1 VQKQDKMESTMS
13 AQAPK
18 ETHEHRL
25 KRLKIRAWRRGIKE
39 MDLLIGGYADAN
51 LASMTPQE
59 LDDFEMLMSEHDQDL
74 LAWVTGQHE
83 VPVELQPTLDLL
95 LAFADKQGVAHGG

>member
-1 VQKQDKMESTMS
+1 METDMS
-13 AQAPK
+13 APAST

-39 MDLLIGGYADAN
+39 MDLLIGGYADAH
-51 LASMTPQE
+51 LALMTPQE

-74 LAWVTGQHE
+74 LAWATGQHA
-83 VPVELQPTLDLL
+83 VPAELKPTLDLL
-95 LAFADKQGVAHGG
+95 LAFADKTGVAHGG

>member
-1 VQKQDKMESTMS
+1 MS
-13 AQAPK
+13 EHAPN

-39 MDLLIGGYADAN
+39 MDLLIGGYADAH
-51 LASMTPQE
+51 LAVMSPQE

-74 LAWVTGQHE
+74 LSWATGQHE
-83 VPVELQPTLDLL
+83 VPVELKPTLDLL
-95 LAFADKQGVAHGG
+95 LAFADAQGVAHGG

>member
-1 VQKQDKMESTMS
+1 MS
-13 AQAPK
+13 HHAHT

-39 MDLLIGGYADAN
+39 MDLLIGGYADAH
-51 LASMTPQE
+51 LSTMSVQE

-83 VPVELQPTLDLL
+83 VPSELKPTLDLL
-95 LAFADKQGVAHGG
+95 LAFADSKGVAHGG

>member
-1 VQKQDKMESTMS
+1 MEIIMS
-13 AQAPK
+13 EHAPN

-39 MDLLIGGYADAN
+39 MDLLIGGYADAH
-51 LASMTPQE
+51 LAVMSPQE

-74 LAWVTGQHE
+74 LAWATGQHE
-83 VPVELQPTLDLL
+83 VPVELKPTLDLL
-95 LAFADKQGVAHGG
+95 LAFADAQGVAHGG